1 MAESL
6 FGNPLI
12 VGSDAKP
19 FFSRSMAS
27 EGLVTIGDL
36 RHNGAWIPIT
46 RLQRDFDVGPYF
58 LKGFVPKL
66 WRAIP
71 EAWFSLPDV
80 PPSSPCFTILSG
92 IPLVCRGMY
101 GHIAV
106 ARDVHPVAVQYWG
119 GDLRCR
125 WSSAWKGL
133 LRASLDSAYHS
144 DVAFKFLHRV
154 LPTPHRLLLFLPSHD
169 PGCPSCGHRRAT
181 IDHIFGR
188 CPTARLLRLPLRR
201 LLSVFLPSV
210 PSNLTLLS
218 APFLPNL
225 ASSRAASFLVWL
237 FIATYWQHYSVLSPT
252 SILSIVA
259 SGVRRRMSADWHLA
273 RRHRPPAVE
282 FFRSQW
288 MPPGGA
294 SQLCF
299 LESGSLTIRL
309 ADYFRLPSS

>member
-6 FGNPLI
+6 FGIPLI

-125 WSSAWKGL
+125 WSSA
-133 LRASLDSAYHS
+133 
-144 DVAFKFLHRV
+144 
-154 LPTPHRLLLFLPSHD
+154 
-169 PGCPSCGHRRAT
+169 
-181 IDHIFGR
+181 
-188 CPTARLLRLPLRR
+188 
-201 LLSVFLPSV
+201 
-210 PSNLTLLS
+210 
-218 APFLPNL
+218 
-225 ASSRAASFLVWL
+225 
-237 FIATYWQHYSVLSPT
+237 
-252 SILSIVA
+252 
-259 SGVRRRMSADWHLA
+259 
-273 RRHRPPAVE
+273 
-282 FFRSQW
+282 
-288 MPPGGA
+288 
-294 SQLCF
+294 
-299 LESGSLTIRL
+299 
-309 ADYFRLPSS
+309 